1 MRKPFAITL
10 DVGSSRA
17 NHTGAWR
24 TERPVYVH
32 NLPPCNN
39 ACPAG
44 ENIQQWLYDAEEGGP
59 DSASRAGGRPPA
71 PPGQDGYQAAW
82 RQIMQDNPFPAI
94 MGRVCYR
101 PCETACNRAQL
112 DSAVGI
118 NSVERFLGDEALRRG
133 WKVPVALLAKT
144 RQPTG
149 KRVLVVGAG
158 PSGLS
163 AAYHLTRL
171 GHSVTIKD
179 AGATPGGMM
188 RYGIPKYRLPRD
200 ILDAE
205 VNRILEMGVTLE
217 LNAKVTDILAEL
229 AGGFDAAFVAVGAH
243 IGRRAYIPAGDS
255 AKILDAVSML
265 HSTEDGTPPMLG
277 RRVAVYGGGNTAM
290 DAARTA
296 RRLGASEAVV
306 VYRRTRERMPAH
318 DSEVEEALDEGVTMR
333 WLSTIKHADGGKL
346 LIEKMKLDE
355 TGFPQPTGEFE
366 DLEADTLVLAL
377 GQNAELTVLENVPG
391 VTFSDG
397 VVEVGPDLMTGYP
410 GIFAG
415 GDMVPAERTVTIGIG
430 HGKKAAHNI
439 DAWLC
444 HQGGRPPQTP
454 PQGVGD
460 RYVAEAGHSLA
471 AFGGLNTWYYADAP
485 ATVRPTLE
493 AARRITTFDEV
504 VGGLDESTALFEARR
519 CMSCGNCF
527 GCDNCYGV
535 CPDNAIVKLADG
547 QYEIDYD
554 YCKGCGLC
562 AAECPCGAIE
572 MEPEQT

>member
-1 MRKPFAITL
+1 VIMDKPFAITL
-10 DVGSSRA
+10 DLGSSRA

-44 ENIQQWLYDAEEGGP
+44 ENIQQWLYDAEEG
-59 DSASRAGGRPPA
+59 PA
-71 PPGQDGYQAAW
+71 RYEAAW
-82 RQIMQDNPFPAI
+82 RQIMRDNPFPAI

-118 NSVERFLGDEALRRG
+118 NSVERFLGDEALKQG
-133 WKVPVALLAKT
+133 WQVPVDAV
-144 RQPTG
+144 PTG

-171 GHSVTIKD
+171 GHSVTVKD
-179 AGATPGGMM
+179 AGAAPGGMM

-205 VNRILEMGVTLE
+205 ITRILDLGIVLE
-217 LNAKVTDILAEL
+217 LNARVTDIQAEL
-229 AGGFDAAFVAVGAH
+229 EAGFDAAFVAVGAH

-255 AKILDAVSML
+255 ARIMDAVSML
-265 HSTEDGTPPMLG
+265 HGMEDGEPPMVG

-306 VYRRTRERMPAH
+306 VYRRTREKMPAH
-318 DSEVEEALDEGVTMR
+318 DIEVAEALEEGVTMR
-333 WLSTIKHADGGKL
+333 WLSTVAEADLGKL
-346 LIEKMKLDE
+346 VIEKMKLDE

-366 DLEADTLVLAL
+366 ELEADCLVLAL
-377 GQNAELTVLENVPG
+377 GQNSDLSVLDGVPG

-397 VVEVGPDLMTGYP
+397 VVEVGPDMMTGHP

-415 GDMVPAERTVTIGIG
+415 GDMVPSERTVTVAIG
-430 HGKKAAHNI
+430 HGKKAARSV
-439 DAWLC
+439 DAFLRGTSA
-444 HQGGRPPQTP
+444 Q
-454 PQGVGD
+454 
-460 RYVAEAGHSLA
+460 AAGKHAPAS
-471 AFGGLNTWYYADAP
+471 FGALNTWYYADAP
-485 ATVRPTLE
+485 ATVRPRLE

-504 VGGLDESTALFEARR
+504 TGGLDESTALFEARR

-535 CPDNAIVKLADG
+535 CPDNAIIKRGDG

-554 YCKGCGLC
+554 FCKGCGLC
-562 AAECPCGAIE
+562 VAECPCGSIE
-572 MEPEQT
+572 MEPEPS

>member
-44 ENIQQWLYDAEEGGP
+44 ENIQQWLYDAEEGG
-59 DSASRAGGRPPA
+59 
-71 PPGQDGYQAAW
+71 QDWYEAAW
-82 RQIMQDNPFPAI
+82 RQIMEHNPFPAI

-144 RQPTG
+144 GQPTG

-179 AGATPGGMM
+179 AGAEPGGMM

-200 ILDAE
+200 IMDAE
-205 VNRILEMGVTLE
+205 VNRILDMGVRLE
-217 LNAKVTDILAEL
+217 LNTKVTDLLAEL
-229 AGGFDAAFVAVGAH
+229 TEAAGGHDGAGGGFDAAFVAVGAH

-255 AKILDAVSML
+255 ARILDAVSLL
-265 HSTEDGTPPMLG
+265 HSMEDGSPPMLG

-296 RRLGASEAVV
+296 RRLGAAEAIV
-306 VYRRTRERMPAH
+306 VYRRTRDRMPAH
-318 DSEVEEALDEGVTMR
+318 DMEVEEALEEGVTMR
-333 WLSTIKHADGGKL
+333 WLSTIKHADEGKL
-346 LIEKMKLDE
+346 LIEKMQLDE

-366 DLEADTLVLAL
+366 ELEADCLVLAL
-377 GQNAELTVLENVPG
+377 GQNADLSVLENVPS
-391 VTFSDG
+391 VTFSDN
-397 VVEVGPDLMTGYP
+397 VTQVGPDLMTGHP

-415 GDMVPAERTVTIGIG
+415 GDMVPSERTVTVAIG
-430 HGKKAAHNI
+430 HGKKAARNI
-439 DAWLC
+439 DAWLR
-444 HQGGRPPQTP
+444 GGRYAAPAKHEQ
-454 PQGVGD
+454 
-460 RYVAEAGHSLA
+460 A

-493 AARRITTFDEV
+493 AARRVTTFDEV
-504 VGGLDESTALFEARR
+504 VSGLDESTALFEARR

-547 QYEIDYD
+547 EYEIDYD

-562 AAECPCGAIE
+562 VAECPCGAIE